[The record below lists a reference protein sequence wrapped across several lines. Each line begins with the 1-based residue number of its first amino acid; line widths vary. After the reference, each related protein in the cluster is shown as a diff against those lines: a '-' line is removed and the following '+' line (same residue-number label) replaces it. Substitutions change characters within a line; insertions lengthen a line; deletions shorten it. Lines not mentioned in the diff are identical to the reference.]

1 MRWPFIR
8 LLPKVFHFDFVGYAK
23 YAAIIS
29 AVAIIGSGVSFA
41 TKGLNFGIDFLGGT
55 MIEVSTP
62 GPAPLA
68 GLRASLPAF
77 GARDPQVQGIGGPNT
92 AMVRF
97 RTEGDPKVTIAR
109 VEEGLTAKYPGIK
122 FQPATVVGPK
132 VSGELLT
139 SGFMALGVA
148 LVLMLAYIWFR
159 FQLQF
164 GLGAVVAVFHDILL
178 TLGLLSVMH
187 IEFSMTSIAA
197 LLTVIGYS
205 MNEKVITFDRLR
217 ENLRKYKRHA
227 AARRDQ
233 SVGERAAVAHPDHRH
248 HGDPGAQRR
257 HLPRR
262 PGAVPPGL
270 HHGVRHLRRHLFV
283 DLRRPADHPA
293 VGRQARRRRAGTA
306 EEGRERHGLRSWPAN
321 APSIDAYGGGGFRLD
336 GVRHDGSLL
345 ILADE
350 ARAWPVAS
358 MADLTMESLKPVFD
372 AGRQDVEFLLL
383 GVGARNAQPPRVIRE
398 RLLAAGMGLEFMDT
412 PAAAKLYNVLTSEG
426 RRLAAALIA
435 V

>member
-217 ENLRKYKRHA
+217 ENLRKYKRA
-227 AARRDQ
+227 PLAEVINLSENERLSRTLITGTTAILALAGAIFLGGPVLFPLVFTMVFGVVIGTYS
-233 SVGERAAVAHPDHRH
+233 SVYVA
-248 HGDPGAQRR
+248 
-257 HLPRR
+257 LP
-262 PGAVPPGL
+262 
-270 HHGVRHLRRHLFV
+270 
-283 DLRRPADHPA
+283 
-293 VGRQARRRRAGTA
+293 
-306 EEGRERHGLRSWPAN
+306 
-321 APSIDAYGGGGFRLD
+321 
-336 GVRHDGSLL
+336 L
-345 ILADE
+345 ILLWGVKRGDDAPE
-350 ARAWPVAS
+350 PPKKAAS
-358 MADLTMESLKPVFD
+358 AT
-372 AGRQDVEFLLL
+372 A
-383 GVGARNAQPPRVIRE
+383 
-398 RLLAAGMGLEFMDT
+398 
-412 PAAAKLYNVLTSEG
+412 
-426 RRLAAALIA
+426 
-435 V
+435 